1 MNTTM
6 RNLKIKNNNTDLKQI
21 FRVKDKIIG
30 CDGGEDYGHPLVYI
44 NLTKGGRHVCPY
56 CSKIYIL
63 KK

>member
-1 MNTTM
+1 MTE
-6 RNLKIKNNNTDLKQI
+6 K

-30 CDGGEDYGHPLVYI
+30 CDGGEDYGHPLVYL
-44 NLTKGGRHVCPY
+44 NLTKDGKKVCPY

>member
-1 MNTTM
+1 M
-6 RNLKIKNNNTDLKQI
+6 RNLKIKTKKSDTTEK

-30 CDGGEDYGHPLVYI
+30 CDGGEDYGHPLVYL
-44 NLTKGGRHVCPY
+44 NLTKDGKQVCPY

>member
-1 MNTTM
+1 M
-6 RNLKIKNNNTDLKQI
+6 RNLKIKNNKTDLKQI
-21 FRVKDKIIG
+21 FKVINNIID
-30 CDGGEDYGHPLVYI
+30 CDIGEAYRHTLIFI